1 MTSITL
7 LHAVPLARR
16 QLLAHR
22 GRTFAAVVGVAMA
35 LLLVLALRAIFAGME
50 DRLTAYI
57 DGTGAD
63 VVVAQ
68 QGVRTMHMTQSA
80 LPPTVVSAI
89 GRIPGVARADGI
101 VYRGAFLE
109 SSSGRRAVV
118 AVVAG
123 GTVRRVV
130 SGRAP
135 REGEI
140 AIDRV
145 AADTLGA
152 GIGSTVRVLGM
163 PLRVSGEVNGTAA
176 ISGSFAF
183 VDARTLARML
193 NLSSVFSYVLVRGQR
208 RISPAVLAARI
219 ELRLPGVTA
228 TARSAFAASER
239 RVVGDMSTGIVRGMT
254 LVAFV
259 IGVAVAG
266 LVAYAQA
273 LSQLRDY
280 GVLRAI
286 GLSGRRAIAIA
297 VTQVA
302 AVVAGGLVIA
312 LGLLWALT
320 IMLPAAS
327 PTLVLAVRTGDVVEA
342 AGFAVV
348 VALAAAVVP
357 ILRVVRVEPASVF
370 RGAS

>member
-1 MTSITL
+1 
-7 LHAVPLARR
+7 
-16 QLLAHR
+16 
-22 GRTFAAVVGVAMA
+22 MA

-50 DRLTAYI
+50 GRLTAYI

-80 LPPTVVSAI
+80 LPQSMVSAL
-89 GRIPGVARADGI
+89 RHTPGIARADGI

-123 GTVRRVV
+123 GPIRNVV

-135 REGEI
+135 RDGEI
-140 AIDRV
+140 VIDRV

-152 GIGSTVRVLGM
+152 HGGSTVRVLGT
-163 PLRVSGEVNGTAA
+163 PLRVSGEVTGTAA

-183 VDARTLARML
+183 VRARTLARML
-193 NLSSVFSYVLVRGQR
+193 HLPGVVSYVLVRGQR
-208 RISPAVLAARI
+208 GISSEALATRI
-219 ELRLPGVTA
+219 ESRLPGVTA
-228 TARSAFAASER
+228 TTRGAFAASER

-266 LVAYAQA
+266 LVAYAQT

-286 GLSGRRAIAIA
+286 GLSGRRAIALA

-302 AVVAGGLVIA
+302 AVVAGGLFIA
-312 LGLLWALT
+312 LGLLWALS
-320 IMLPAAS
+320 ILLPARS

-342 AGFAVV
+342 AGFAAA

-357 ILRVVRVEPASVF
+357 ILRVVGVEPTSVF
-370 RGAS
+370 RRAS

>member
-1 MTSITL
+1 MTISR

-22 GRTFAAVVGVAMA
+22 GRTLSALFGVAMA

-50 DRLTAYI
+50 GRLTAYI

-68 QGVRTMHMTQSA
+68 QSVRTMHMTQSA
-80 LPPTVVSAI
+80 IPRSIVSAV
-89 GRIPGVARADGI
+89 GRTPGVARADGI
-101 VYRGAFLE
+101 IYRGAFLE
-109 SSSGRRAVV
+109 SASGGRSPV
-118 AVVAG
+118 AIVAG
-123 GTVRRVV
+123 GPVREVV
-130 SGRAP
+130 SGRVP
-135 REGEI
+135 RAGEI

-145 AADTLGA
+145 AADALGVR
-152 GIGSTVRVLGM
+152 IGSSVRALGM
-163 PLRVSGEVNGTAA
+163 RLRVSGEVNGTAA
-176 ISGSFAF
+176 ITGSFAF
-183 VDARTLARML
+183 VDARALARTL
-193 NLSSVFSYVLVRGQR
+193 QLSGAVSYVLVRGR
-208 RISPAVLAARI
+208 PGISPAALAARI
-219 ELRLPGVTA
+219 ESRNPGVTA
-228 TARSAFAASER
+228 TPRSDFAASER

-254 LVAFV
+254 LIAFV

-286 GLSGRRAIAIA
+286 GLSGTRAVALA
-297 VTQVA
+297 VAQVA
-302 AVVAGGLVIA
+302 TIVAGGLVIA
-312 LGLLWALT
+312 LGLLWALM
-320 IMLPAAS
+320 IALPSVS
-327 PTLVLAVRTGDVVEA
+327 PTLVLAIRTGDVVEA
-342 AGFAVV
+342 AGFATA

-370 RGAS
+370 RRLS